1 MIRIRVC
8 IVADGLCYRQS
19 AAQCVKVTV
28 RSTSVRI
35 VTQVFM
41 EDADM
46 QVKGI
51 HHTNIGCRESD
62 LPAIKK
68 FYCDGLGLTV
78 GPRPDFPNKGL
89 WLYCGDHPLV
99 HVVSR
104 FKPDWPGIDE
114 QRSGY
119 DHTAYAVTGVHE
131 FRARLK
137 QAGIVYDEQN
147 VPNAGFQM
155 FMRDPVGNKV
165 ELNFPNEEVPDDV
178 ASGTLSATQFP
189 DQARAK

>member
-1 MIRIRVC
+1 MK
-8 IVADGLCYRQS
+8 LS
-19 AAQCVKVTV
+19 
-28 RSTSVRI
+28 
-35 VTQVFM
+35 
-41 EDADM
+41 
-46 QVKGI
+46 GI
-51 HHTNIGCRESD
+51 HHINIGCRDSD
-62 LPAIKK
+62 LPAIEK
-68 FYCDGLGLTV
+68 FYCDALGMTV

-119 DHTAYAVTGVHE
+119 DHTAYDVSGVRQ
-131 FRARLK
+131 FRERLNK
-137 QAGIVYDEQN
+137 LGIKFDEQN

-165 ELNFPNEEVPDDV
+165 ELNFPNEEVPADV
-178 ASGTLSATQFP
+178 ATGTLSALQFP
-189 DQARAK
+189 EQAAGR

>member
-1 MIRIRVC
+1 
-8 IVADGLCYRQS
+8 
-19 AAQCVKVTV
+19 
-28 RSTSVRI
+28 
-35 VTQVFM
+35 
-41 EDADM
+41 M

-62 LPAIKK
+62 LPAIEK
-68 FYCDGLGLTV
+68 FYCEGLGMKV

-89 WLYCGDHPLV
+89 WLYVGDHPLV

-114 QRSGY
+114 KRSGY
-119 DHTAYAVTGVHE
+119 DHTAYSVTGVQE

-137 QAGIVYDEQN
+137 KAGIQYDEQN

-189 DQARAK
+189 DQAKQR